1 MNIKK
6 QGGFTPNGVF
16 SVFFGIILILGM
28 IGWIMNIIAIISTMA
43 GPISGVFIVRLVG
56 IIVAPLGAIMGWL

>member
-1 MNIKK
+1 MKIKK
-6 QGGFTPNGVF
+6 QGGFTASETL

-28 IGWIMNIIAIISTMA
+28 IGWIMNIITIFSTMA
-43 GPISGVFIVRLVG
+43 NPISGVFIVRIVG